1 MLAQVSRAIG
11 KRIKADLDPA
21 VLYEYPTVARA
32 GGWLETAY
40 PEIKV
45 AVSKPVQPEIP
56 DAPKQTACPARYS
69 AFSC

>member
-32 GGWLETAY
+32 GGMA
-40 PEIKV
+40 
-45 AVSKPVQPEIP
+45 
-56 DAPKQTACPARYS
+56 
-69 AFSC
+69 